1 MAETDILSFPSE
13 IPTPNSGSNSLFDFG
28 NTPNLNM
35 GNYSGMIPENNT
47 LGQFNFDTGS
57 NMFPEEMPVY
67 DPGLEPDGQMP
78 FSPTEPGLGE
88 QMFPGDMMPADIPPM
103 FEPTMP
109 GLGEQ
114 MFPEDIPQEME
125 NEIPFEM
132 QDTSEIQQ
140 NEYERD
146 TLLNLLESAQG
157 LDQDTRNVVQ
167 QKIQSLNTE
176 IQQQKQRVDMLMSR
190 KGAVVNPGFS
200 STMNPQRVVNASSGY
215 EEDLREFFMEIKNP
229 PVWRVLG

>member
-1 MAETDILSFPSE
+1 
-13 IPTPNSGSNSLFDFG
+13 
-28 NTPNLNM
+28 
-35 GNYSGMIPENNT
+35 
-47 LGQFNFDTGS
+47 
-57 NMFPEEMPVY
+57 
-67 DPGLEPDGQMP
+67 
-78 FSPTEPGLGE
+78 
-88 QMFPGDMMPADIPPM
+88 
-103 FEPTMP
+103 MP

-157 LDQDTRNVVQ
+157 LDQDTRNIVQ

-229 PVWRVLG
+229 PLWRVLG